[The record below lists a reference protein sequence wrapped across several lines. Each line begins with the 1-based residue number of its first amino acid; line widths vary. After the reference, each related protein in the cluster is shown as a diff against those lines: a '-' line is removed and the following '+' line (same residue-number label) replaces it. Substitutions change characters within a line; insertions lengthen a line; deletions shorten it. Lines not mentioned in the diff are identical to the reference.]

1 MNEVGEKKMVDGVE
15 LLVMLAVL
23 EVAEVKEVGE
33 KKMVDG
39 VELLV
44 MLAVL
49 EVAEVKEEVVK

>member
-1 MNEVGEKKMVDGVE
+1 MRCEK
-15 LLVMLAVL
+15 
-23 EVAEVKEVGE
+23 